1 MVIHYYMHL
10 YALVIFVNVDLT
22 SLQIP
27 NKISSSGVQT
37 TLSKN
42 GLPPDIVQKINQYGP
57 HGQSGARD
65 APDWRETLTTA
76 AALI

>member
-27 NKISSSGVQT
+27 NKINSSGVQT
-37 TLSKN
+37 TLSKKTVYH
-42 GLPPDIVQKINQYGP
+42 PISFKKFTSTV
-57 HGQSGARD
+57 H
-65 APDWRETLTTA
+65 TA
-76 AALI
+76 APVRATRRIGVKP